1 MKGISLSI
9 GLGLGFIHVNKSGV
23 KNLLWA
29 RVLK

>member
-9 GLGLGFIHVNKSGV
+9 GLGLGFIRVNKSGV